1 MNTRSRARADREER
15 KTIQKQKRI
24 ERKERFATRDKVV
37 TPYKLRSTM
46 GRKGDKSTKAT
57 HSRSKR
63 NVESCEKTEVAPIV
77 LFPVTEEDNPDDK
90 GGSEVLYLC
99 NQIYSFPRAIIIL
112 TFSTES

>member
-46 GRKGDKSTKAT
+46 ARKGDKSTKAT

-63 NVESCEKTEVAPIV
+63 NVELFEKAEVAPIV
-77 LFPVTEEDNPDDK
+77 LFPVSEEENAVDK
-90 GGSEVLYLC
+90 GGSEVFIICKPNAICLC
-99 NQIYSFPRAIIIL
+99 VFTVIRRL
-112 TFSTES
+112 DKH